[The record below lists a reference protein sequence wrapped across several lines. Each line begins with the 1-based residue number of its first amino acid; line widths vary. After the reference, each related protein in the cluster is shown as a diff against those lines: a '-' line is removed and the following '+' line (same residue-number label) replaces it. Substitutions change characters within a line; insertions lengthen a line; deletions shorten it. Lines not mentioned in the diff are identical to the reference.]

1 MKSLLPYKKYK
12 YRAVELYFFI
22 KRIINYEINLLY
34 LIREIMES
42 FDYFPENINILIVDK
57 KYKNYDNIVIPPTV
71 FVIGPNVFNECHK
84 LKKINIPDSIENI
97 GNGAFS
103 RCSNLKE
110 IVIPSSVR
118 EIGYRTF
125 YMCQNLEKF
134 YIKEKNLLTFLNYSK
149 GLKTIEYEAF
159 ANCSN
164 LKYFILSKSVEN
176 ISFRAFA
183 NCSNLKY
190 INTTNIKN
198 IDNYAFNNCKSLN
211 SILLKKNITL
221 GYHSLPDSVKINY
234 LNIF

>member
-164 LKYFILSKSVEN
+164 LKY
-176 ISFRAFA
+176 
-183 NCSNLKY
+183 